1 MTSFRCVQPV
11 SVFFV
16 LLLVHLGSLADGL
29 APVRLFAQES
39 KVDFA
44 TQIKPIFE
52 KHCLRC
58 HGPDD
63 QDGDFRIDDREAV
76 FNYVE
81 PFDASFSE
89 LHEYITSEDE
99 SDMMP
104 PPDDG
109 GPLPPDEIQLVT
121 RWINQGAE
129 WPEDV
134 KLVLNKA
141 VVQQV
146 EKAVIEQDK
155 AKNTTASNLELSQQI
170 VGLLHPLALHFPVA
184 LLMGGALFAL
194 FGLRGESPLADAAYY
209 CLWLGAWTSIFA
221 CVSGWFFAVE
231 KNMSQWQ
238 VWPPEKL
245 IESTIDMHRWGGIL
259 VAVLAF
265 ILALVAAAS
274 RRRDPYGAGLL
285 WKFGM
290 MGLAVVTGFVAH
302 QGGKMT
308 HDGLHEKLFNKTE
321 QLIENLSDKPPA
333 TAPEVVEKTGVV
345 DSPNDQK
352 KATDK
357 PPVKDKT
364 PESQDKSK
372 STSDADKKAEPE
384 TGQDAGDPKDINDS
398 LDSNG
403 SQKSKD
409 SQNSDKQG
417 TDEPQKLGASGK
429 GPATAD
435 PSEAKQKK
443 TKEKAGDGGAQ

>member
-1 MTSFRCVQPV
+1 MSSFRCAHPV
-11 SVFFV
+11 SV
-16 LLLVHLGSLADGL
+16 LLVFLLGVAGHLASPAEILVTSQL
-29 APVRLFAQES
+29 CAQES

-44 TQIKPIFE
+44 SQIKPIFE

-63 QDGDFRIDDREAV
+63 QDGGFRIDDREAV

-89 LHEYITSEDE
+89 LHDYITSEDD

-104 PPDDG
+104 PPGDG
-109 GPLPPDEIQLVT
+109 GPLPANEIQLVT

-129 WPEDV
+129 WPESV
-134 KLVLNKA
+134 KLVLNKE
-141 VVQQV
+141 VVKEV
-146 EKAVIEQDK
+146 EKAVVEQDK
-155 AKNTTASNLELSQQI
+155 AKNVTASNLELSEQI

-209 CLWLGAWTSIFA
+209 CLWLGAWGSIFA

-245 IESTIDMHRWGGIL
+245 VESTIDMHRWGGIL
-259 VAVLAF
+259 VATLAF
-265 ILALVAAAS
+265 MLALIAASS
-274 RRRDPYGAGLL
+274 RRRDPYGAGLV

-321 QLIENLSDKPPA
+321 QLIQNLSDKQPTVAPA
-333 TAPEVVEKTGVV
+333 TSEKTGIVE
-345 DSPNDQK
+345 SPSDPDQVNE
-352 KATDK
+352 K
-357 PPVKDKT
+357 PPAEVTEQAPPQRPAADLKVQ
-364 PESQDKSK
+364 PERKQETEKPQASGDTKSSKK
-372 STSDADKKAEPE
+372 SPKAD
-384 TGQDAGDPKDINDS
+384 
-398 LDSNG
+398 G
-403 SQKSKD
+403 SV
-409 SQNSDKQG
+409 NSDEK
-417 TDEPQKLGASGK
+417 EKLGASGA

-435 PSEAKQKK
+435 PSEAKQEGG
-443 TKEKAGDGGAQ
+443 TQQTEKQDEGEDG